1 VVGDQISSP
10 EVEGLT
16 PQQSTI
22 TKENQIDRN
31 NNEQPQG
38 FNGIGNKMNRGNG
51 RITSP
56 ERLMPHQ

>member
-16 PQQSTI
+16 SATI
-22 TKENQIDRN
+22 NNYEENQIDRN